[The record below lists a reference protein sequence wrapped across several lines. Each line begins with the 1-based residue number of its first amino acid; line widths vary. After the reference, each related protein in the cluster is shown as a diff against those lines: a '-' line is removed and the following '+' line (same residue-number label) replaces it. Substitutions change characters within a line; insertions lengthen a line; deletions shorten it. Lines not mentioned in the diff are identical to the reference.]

1 MKTPSPPRQ
10 DNAKTPNDKRPG
22 GNLESDSSGV
32 AAERPGEAFG
42 EAALLGADWFW
53 EMDAELRYTFQS
65 SGFEEITG
73 IADTEVIGK
82 TRAEAFAGRVEDS
95 EDWRRQAEVTARN
108 GVEPPRGKEA
118 PIFLRRKWLAAD
130 GGT

>member
-10 DNAKTPNDKRPG
+10 EDAKTSTAGSQPG
-22 GNLESDSSGV
+22 ANASADQQGLAPELSAQGFS
-32 AAERPGEAFG
+32 

-73 IADTEVIGK
+73 LAATEVIGK
-82 TRAEAFAGRVEDS
+82 TREDAFAGRVEDS
-95 EDWRRQAEVTARN
+95 EGWRRQAEV
-108 GVEPPRGKEA
+108 
-118 PIFLRRKWLAAD
+118 LRRREDHSSSGLWPP
-130 GGT
+130 GPSVR